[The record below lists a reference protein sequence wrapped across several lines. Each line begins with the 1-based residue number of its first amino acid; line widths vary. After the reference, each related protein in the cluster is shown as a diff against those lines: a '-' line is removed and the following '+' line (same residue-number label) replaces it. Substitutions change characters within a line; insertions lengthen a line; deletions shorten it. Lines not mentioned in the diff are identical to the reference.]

1 MVVADDRLS
10 EAEFE
15 CAARARTQKGYPWGD
30 EVGENNAKCI
40 NRGSRRDN
48 RRPLPGRL
56 LCGESGW
63 ASMTCAAT
71 SGSGWRIVITK
82 TIGEH
87 RGTTRRGS
95 KAQSDNQR
103 VVRAGS
109 WLHITQVLRSASRYG
124 GHHRRP
130 RLSGEACVHYSLK
143 FYTWTRLFYRNDG
156 MRPVEICMT

>member
-71 SGSGWRIVITK
+71 SGMEER
-82 TIGEH
+82 
-87 RGTTRRGS
+87 
-95 KAQSDNQR
+95 
-103 VVRAGS
+103 
-109 WLHITQVLRSASRYG
+109 
-124 GHHRRP
+124 
-130 RLSGEACVHYSLK
+130 RLSGSTAGQLAAGRRRRVTISVSSAPVPGSTLLK
-143 FYTWTRLFYRNDG
+143 SSA
-156 MRPVEICMT
+156 RPAAMGDTTADLGFRVRRAFITP